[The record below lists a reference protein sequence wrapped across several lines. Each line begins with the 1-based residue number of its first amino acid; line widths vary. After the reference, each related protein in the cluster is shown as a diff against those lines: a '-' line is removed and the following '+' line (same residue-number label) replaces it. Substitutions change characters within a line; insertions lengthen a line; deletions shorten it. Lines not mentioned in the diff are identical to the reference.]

1 MLPLSRQILPMA
13 GQGFSRQFQMTYAI
27 FACTL
32 WFSRGAESQYVAK
45 TRREIYIRA
54 HKQSFGMDTRRVM
67 VPFYVSMKV
76 DENGESVLDKAGNPG

>member
-32 WFSRGAESQYVAK
+32 WFCAPEPLRSEISHELCQALKLTMQVEGIQYK
-45 TRREIYIRA
+45 CERMI
-54 HKQSFGMDTRRVM
+54 
-67 VPFYVSMKV
+67 
-76 DENGESVLDKAGNPG
+76 